1 MKKTNKPQKDLKI
14 ACLGL
19 NRILSVKEFSETQF
33 ELLVKKLKKFI
44 KNSKPGNVDIIK
56 YVKYVVSETL
66 SPEEKK
72 SISDLLLSFDQKNPK
87 EQLVIQNILASVYNS
102 VTEIYP
108 NLRVEIVCADLNGFL
123 DVPTNENITAD
134 DKEFSEFLEK
144 ETKPKKTKKNA
155 YSLATLKE
163 ILDLERFLKG
173 NIIGQDEAVKVVCN
187 AMKLKAAG
195 FTQVLNLFFIGRTG
209 VGKSELAKLLSKRY
223 SPNFW
228 KIDCGEFGNGH
239 EVNRLLGAPPGYI
252 GHTTSSQIKEK
263 SDKSKKWI
271 ILFDEIEKAT
281 EKFFNFLLALT
292 ENGICHDNNNNPI
305 DFSESIFIFTSNC
318 GVKELKSHTTNFHKS
333 GSSRSTK
340 EDLMKSLEHHFSPEF
355 RNRIDKFVFFNDLT
369 QEDAEKIARLN
380 LKDYPVKA
388 TKELV
393 EFIVKRGF
401 SEEFG
406 ARSIRRTIKDDVL
419 IPLSEAILD
428 SKLPHD
434 GTTTY
439 EAAVVNDEVKIIN
452 TIG

>member
-1 MKKTNKPQKDLKI
+1 M
-14 ACLGL
+14 

-144 ETKPKKTKKNA
+144 ETKTKKTKKNA

-252 GHTTSSQIKEK
+252 GHTTSSQIKEV
-263 SDKSKKWI
+263 
-271 ILFDEIEKAT
+271 
-281 EKFFNFLLALT
+281 
-292 ENGICHDNNNNPI
+292 G
-305 DFSESIFIFTSNC
+305 
-318 GVKELKSHTTNFHKS
+318 
-333 GSSRSTK
+333 
-340 EDLMKSLEHHFSPEF
+340 
-355 RNRIDKFVFFNDLT
+355 
-369 QEDAEKIARLN
+369 
-380 LKDYPVKA
+380 
-388 TKELV
+388 
-393 EFIVKRGF
+393 
-401 SEEFG
+401 
-406 ARSIRRTIKDDVL
+406 
-419 IPLSEAILD
+419 
-428 SKLPHD
+428 
-434 GTTTY
+434 
-439 EAAVVNDEVKIIN
+439 
-452 TIG
+452 